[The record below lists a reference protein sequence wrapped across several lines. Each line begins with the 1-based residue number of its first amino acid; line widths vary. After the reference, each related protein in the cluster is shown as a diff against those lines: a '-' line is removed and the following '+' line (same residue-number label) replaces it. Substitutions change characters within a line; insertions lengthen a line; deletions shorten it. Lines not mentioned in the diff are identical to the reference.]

1 MTGEKVLTPP
11 ATITETIYAYLK
23 NAIIQGKLK
32 PGQRLQEKNFAE
44 LFHVSTTPVR
54 EAFQRLF
61 AERYIIINARKDVVV
76 ARATREEIR
85 EFFEVV
91 RVLDALASKKAGRKL
106 TDKDIVELKRMT
118 NRLGQFYSRKKI
130 SDYVVQNLK
139 IHYKIWKACGNEFLY
154 QSLMRMA
161 EKYTFYGNQ
170 LFFVIFAQQAE
181 EQRSFLDSSYQ
192 DHIKLMRALEKRDGE
207 EVERILLS
215 HWGKGFLGE
224 ENV

>member
-91 RVLDALASKKAGRKL
+91 RALDALASKKAVRKL

-170 LFFVIFAQQAE
+170 LFFVIFAQQAK

>member
-1 MTGEKVLTPP
+1 MPTPP
-11 ATITETIYAYLK
+11 ATITETIYSYLK

-32 PGQRLQEKNFAE
+32 PGQRLQEKDFAD
-44 LFHVSTTPVR
+44 LFQVSTTPVR

-76 ARATREEIR
+76 AKATREEIR

-91 RVLDALASKKAGRKL
+91 RVLDALASKKAIKNL
-106 TDKDIVELKRMT
+106 ADKDIAELRRMT
-118 NRLGQFYSRKKI
+118 ERLGQLYRQKKI
-130 SDYVVQNLK
+130 SDYVAENLK
-139 IHYKIWKACGNEFLY
+139 IHYKIWQTCGNEFLY

-170 LFFVIFAQQAE
+170 LFFMIYDRPAE
-181 EQRSFLDSSYQ
+181 DQPSFLDSSYQ
-192 DHIKLMRALEKRDGE
+192 DHLKLMQAIERRDVD
-207 EVERILLS
+207 EVEKILLS

-224 ENV
+224 EDV

>member
-23 NAIIQGKLK
+23 NAIIQGKLR
-32 PGQRLQEKNFAE
+32 PGHRLQEKNFAE

-76 ARATREEIR
+76 AKATREEIR

-91 RVLDALASKKAGRKL
+91 RALDALASKKAVRKL
-106 TDKDIVELKRMT
+106 TAKDIVELKRMT
-118 NRLGQFYSRKKI
+118 GRLGQFYSQKKI
-130 SDYVVQNLK
+130 SDYVAQNLK

-181 EQRSFLDSSYQ
+181 ERSFLDSSYQ
-192 DHIKLMRALEKRDGE
+192 DHIRLMQALEKRDSQ
-207 EVERILLS
+207 EVERLLLS
-215 HWGKGFLGE
+215 HWGKGFLEE

>member
-91 RVLDALASKKAGRKL
+91 RALDALASKKAVRKL

-130 SDYVVQNLK
+130 SDYVVQNLR

-181 EQRSFLDSSYQ
+181 EQRSLLDSSYQ
-192 DHIKLMRALEKRDGE
+192 DHIKLMRALEKKDGE